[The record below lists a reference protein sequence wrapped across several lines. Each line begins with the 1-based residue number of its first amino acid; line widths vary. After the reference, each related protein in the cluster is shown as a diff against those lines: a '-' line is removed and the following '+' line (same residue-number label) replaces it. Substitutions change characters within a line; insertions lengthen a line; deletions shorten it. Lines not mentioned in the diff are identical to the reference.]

1 MFQFNISEF
10 TFVQISGRQIGA
22 YQYREEIVSM
32 IVYQIDVNV
41 MIRIRTSSLQYTY
54 VCINIAYLQNKQVP

>member
-1 MFQFNISEF
+1 MY
-10 TFVQISGRQIGA
+10 TFVQISGKQIGA

-41 MIRIRTSSLQYTY
+41 MSDKNTY
-54 VCINIAYLQNKQVP
+54 